1 MTAPDEQA
9 KNAMKPRMPTMASVA
24 LQASPRAS
32 CQATSACMRIMSAEP
47 PMIIALRP
55 NLSMTKNARTV
66 KMRFTVPTPIVPT
79 SEAISLPLPKIMSK
93 MRGA

>member
-1 MTAPDEQA
+1 
-9 KNAMKPRMPTMASVA
+9 
-24 LQASPRAS
+24 
-32 CQATSACMRIMSAEP
+32 MSAEP

-55 NLSMTKNARTV
+55 NLSMTKNARIV
-66 KMRFTVPTPIVPT
+66 KTRFTVPTPIVPT